1 MSSRTRRADSL
12 SDATIKAT
20 PFIRIDPD
28 TPMQLVGDWPNADG
42 THTLIV
48 RVAAAAAVEIRPGG
62 SDA

>member
-1 MSSRTRRADSL
+1 MKPRSVRADSI
-12 SDATIKAT
+12 SDAV
-20 PFIRIDPD
+20 IREARSITVTGDI
-28 TPMQLVGDWPNADG
+28 VGDWPNADG